1 MTKLL
6 SAFFAVALAAVPV
19 AAQGHERHHASSA
32 GVAGNWQMSF
42 DTPHGKVH
50 GDLKMKQEGTNL
62 TGSCDVENIGAFTLT
77 GKIDGDK
84 ISLDM
89 QASGGNM
96 SLKLTGTLDH
106 EKMSGTMEH
115 GEGAAGAWSA
125 VRP

>member
-6 SAFFAVALAAVPV
+6 SAFFAVALAAVPM
-19 AAQGHERHHASSA
+19 AAQDHERHHASPA
-32 GVAGNWQMSF
+32 EIAGNWQMSF

-50 GDLKMKQEGTNL
+50 GDLKMKQEGASL

-89 QASGGNM
+89 QASGANM
-96 SLKLTGTLDH
+96 SLKLTGSLDH
-106 EKMSGTMEH
+106 DKMSGTMEH
-115 GEGAAGAWSA
+115 GEGAAGAWTA
-125 VRP
+125 VRQ